1 MTKTKPKKPTQ
12 QDIYHQS
19 FKEMQIK
26 TTNEI
31 LLDTYQNGYKILT
44 ENLTAIGKYMEQL
57 ELSYVADANVK

>member
-1 MTKTKPKKPTQ
+1 
-12 QDIYHQS
+12 
-19 FKEMQIK
+19 MQIK